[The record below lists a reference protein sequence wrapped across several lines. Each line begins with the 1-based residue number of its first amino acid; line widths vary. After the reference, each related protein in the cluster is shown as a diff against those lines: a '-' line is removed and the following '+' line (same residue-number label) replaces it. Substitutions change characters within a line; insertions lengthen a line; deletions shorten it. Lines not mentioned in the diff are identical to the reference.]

1 MITKEEA
8 EKLAILWLEEQGLSD
23 IEYIV
28 VTKVFEK
35 PYGYVLTYQD
45 KRYLEHNDKK
55 YLIFGTLPVVV
66 ENEGKLIYKIKIP
79 MTNSRLSF
87 YEKIAIYDY
96 FRITLGQTHEDI
108 DLSQEYDFAKLFND
122 NNL

>member
-45 KRYLEHNDKK
+45 KRYLKHNDKK
-55 YLIFGTLPVVV
+55 YLIFGTLPIVV
-66 ENEGKLIYKIKIP
+66 ENDGKLIYKIKIP

-108 DLSQEYDFAKLFND
+108 DLSQEYDFAKLLND
-122 NNL
+122 

>member
-1 MITKEEA
+1 MIKKQEA
-8 EKLAILWLEEQGLSD
+8 EKLAILWLEEQGLRD

-55 YLIFGTLPVVV
+55 YLIFASSTVLCWTHIAHPKMRQPV
-66 ENEGKLIYKIKIP
+66 
-79 MTNSRLSF
+79 SF
-87 YEKIAIYDY
+87 AASFHDK
-96 FRITLGQTHEDI
+96 QSH
-108 DLSQEYDFAKLFND
+108 
-122 NNL
+122 